1 MHGFHSFSSRKQ
13 LDEIN
18 NNVFDYEIIMDN
30 HCLLAISN
38 KGQKRRCVGDETEKG
53 YLGRMSTVSKII
65 VKNPRLSG
73 LLDRPITVGKLPRL

>member
-38 KGQKRRCVGDETEKG
+38 KGQKRRCVGDETEKVT
-53 YLGRMSTVSKII
+53 LVAWALCRKSLLRTPDSVVS
-65 VKNPRLSG
+65 
-73 LLDRPITVGKLPRL
+73 